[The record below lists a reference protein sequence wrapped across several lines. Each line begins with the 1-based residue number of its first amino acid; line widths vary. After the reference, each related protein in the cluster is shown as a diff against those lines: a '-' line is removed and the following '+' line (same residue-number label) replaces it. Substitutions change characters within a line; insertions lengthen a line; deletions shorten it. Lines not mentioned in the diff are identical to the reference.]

1 MLCRSKKALFFCKN
15 NLYRIWTIEP
25 FDRIALRVLSFSKWV
40 WREDI
45 RTFLQCSDVPSLTNL
60 NRSSENCHLST
71 FPSLVFQCL
80 FLKMQVAICRQRIS
94 VHCSLSSNRAKC
106 KGETRNQENNPSPRG
121 TSLFVFTRKAVF
133 FSTTIYVC
141 IKKMHFHDLG
151 KAFLFS
157 MKPLRR

>member
-1 MLCRSKKALFFCKN
+1 MWESTIAVTNWRACLDDCIFLHKSEFILFQQLVIFLWINPHCVTHGWCSVVQKRLFFFCKN
-15 NLYRIWTIEP
+15 NLYCIWTIEP
-25 FDRIALRVLSFSKWV
+25 FDKIALRVLSFSKWV

-106 KGETRNQENNPSPRG
+106 KGETRN
-121 TSLFVFTRKAVF
+121 
-133 FSTTIYVC
+133 
-141 IKKMHFHDLG
+141 
-151 KAFLFS
+151 
-157 MKPLRR
+157 